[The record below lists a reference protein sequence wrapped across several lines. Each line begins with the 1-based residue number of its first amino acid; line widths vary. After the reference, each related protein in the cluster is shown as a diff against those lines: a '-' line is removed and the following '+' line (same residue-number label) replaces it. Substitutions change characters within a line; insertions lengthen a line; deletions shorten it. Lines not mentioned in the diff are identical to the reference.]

1 MPFLQNLSPV
11 SGRLKTLHR
20 CLHGVLLGIGLI
32 GAVAHAEPQPEPSVD
47 TPPQVVF
54 EVVLAEIALKRDKP
68 QVALA
73 AYADLVL
80 KYNDPGIFRRAM
92 EVAAMN
98 RHPELMLETA
108 RLWVEKEPNST
119 DALNAL
125 SGTLILLGRYADA
138 QPVLARYLALL
149 PPDQRGKALLQLPSR
164 FPPSADP
171 QRARKLVDLVTEP
184 YLSTPEALLTRA
196 QFALRAG
203 DDAAVLKNVQQAR
216 RLQPDSE
223 AALLLNA
230 QILAKQSPDAVLP
243 LFAQFLSNYPNAAAV
258 RALYAQQL
266 LNAGR
271 TAEARVE
278 VARVLDQS
286 DVAPEPL
293 FAAAAV
299 AVQAQAPDLAITAL
313 NRLLRV
319 ETIDTALIEYNLGL
333 AYESRADLERTQP
346 GSQTATA
353 HSETEAILH
362 YQLVSRG
369 EYLVPARLRAANL
382 MVRRGNMSGARAL
395 LQSTTAESPSAR
407 AELVIGEATLLREAG
422 DPAAAFKLIE
432 RAVAKDPSNVTL
444 RYEMGMMAE
453 KLGKQDLFERSMRE
467 VIRRDPNYAQAYNAL
482 GFTFA
487 DRNVRLKEARTLIEK
502 ALSLAPNDPFI
513 LDSMGWVNYR
523 EQKYDAALDYLNRA
537 AALRTDPEI
546 IAHQVEVLRVMG
558 RGDDALTLWRA
569 GTARFPTSPELK
581 AVGKTLPGA
590 ASAVPP
596 ASPGGR

>member
-1 MPFLQNLSPV
+1 MPFLQNLSPF
-11 SGRLKTLHR
+11 SGRLKTCHR
-20 CLHGVLLGIGLI
+20 GLHGALLGISMVA
-32 GAVAHAEPQPEPSVD
+32 AVAHAEPQQTQTSVASVD

-108 RLWVEKEPNST
+108 RLWVEKEPDST

-149 PPDQRGKALLQLPSR
+149 PPDQRGKALLQLPTR

-196 QFALRAG
+196 QFALRVG
-203 DDAAVLKNVQQAR
+203 DDAAVLKSVQQAR

-243 LFAQFLSNYPNAAAV
+243 LFAQFLSAYPNASTV

-271 TAEARVE
+271 TAEARSE

-293 FAAAAV
+293 FAVAAV
-299 AVQAQAPDLAITAL
+299 AVQAQAPDLAIAAL

-319 ETIDTALIEYNLGL
+319 DTIDTALIEYNLGL
-333 AYESRADLERTQP
+333 AYESRADIERTQP

-353 HSETEAILH
+353 HSEAEAILH
-362 YQLVSRG
+362 YQQVSRG

-395 LQSTTAESPSAR
+395 LQSTSAESPSAR
-407 AELVIGEATLLREAG
+407 AELVIGEATLLRESGDQAG
-422 DPAAAFKLIE
+422 AFKLIE

-467 VIRRDPNYAQAYNAL
+467 VIRRDPKYAQAYNAL
-482 GFTFA
+482 GFTYA

-502 ALSLAPNDPFI
+502 ALSLSPNDPFI

-523 EQKYDAALDYLNRA
+523 EQNYDAALDYLNRA

-558 RGDDALTLWRA
+558 RGEDALKLWRA

-581 AVGKTLPGA
+581 AIGKTLPGA
-590 ASAVPP
+590 ASAE
-596 ASPGGR
+596 SR

>member
-1 MPFLQNLSPV
+1 MPFLQNLSPF
-11 SGRLKTLHR
+11 SGRLKTCHR
-20 CLHGVLLGIGLI
+20 GLHGALLGISMVA
-32 GAVAHAEPQPEPSVD
+32 AVAHAEPQQTQTSVASVD

-108 RLWVEKEPNST
+108 RLWVEKEPDST

-149 PPDQRGKALLQLPSR
+149 PPDQRGKALLQLPTR

-203 DDAAVLKNVQQAR
+203 DDAAVLKSVQQAR

-243 LFAQFLSNYPNAAAV
+243 LFAQFLSAYPNASTV

-271 TAEARVE
+271 TAEARSE

-293 FAAAAV
+293 FAVAAV
-299 AVQAQAPDLAITAL
+299 AVQAQAPDLAIAAL

-319 ETIDTALIEYNLGL
+319 DTIDTALIEYNLGL
-333 AYESRADLERTQP
+333 AYESRADIERTQP

-353 HSETEAILH
+353 HSEAEAILH
-362 YQLVSRG
+362 YQQVSRG

-395 LQSTTAESPSAR
+395 LQSTSAESPSAR
-407 AELVIGEATLLREAG
+407 AELVIGEATLLRESGDQAG
-422 DPAAAFKLIE
+422 AFKLIE

-467 VIRRDPNYAQAYNAL
+467 VIRRDPKYAQAYNAL
-482 GFTFA
+482 GFTYA

-502 ALSLAPNDPFI
+502 ALSLSPNDPFI

-523 EQKYDAALDYLNRA
+523 EQNYDAALDYLNRA

-558 RGDDALTLWRA
+558 RGEDALKLWRA
-569 GTARFPTSPELK
+569 GTVRFPTSPELK
-581 AVGKTLPGA
+581 AIGKTLPGA
-590 ASAVPP
+590 ASAE
-596 ASPGGR
+596 SR

>member
-1 MPFLQNLSPV
+1 MPFLQNLSPF
-11 SGRLKTLHR
+11 SGRLKTCHR
-20 CLHGVLLGIGLI
+20 GLHGALLGISMVA
-32 GAVAHAEPQPEPSVD
+32 AVAHAEPQQTQTSVASVD

-108 RLWVEKEPNST
+108 RLWVEKEPDST

-149 PPDQRGKALLQLPSR
+149 PPDQRGKALLQLPTR

-243 LFAQFLSNYPNAAAV
+243 LFAQFLSAYPNASTV

-271 TAEARVE
+271 TAEARSE

-293 FAAAAV
+293 FAVAAV
-299 AVQAQAPDLAITAL
+299 AVQAQAPDLAIAAL

-319 ETIDTALIEYNLGL
+319 DTIDTALIEYNLGL
-333 AYESRADLERTQP
+333 AYESRADIERTQP

-353 HSETEAILH
+353 HSEAEAILH
-362 YQLVSRG
+362 YQQVSRG

-395 LQSTTAESPSAR
+395 LQSTSAESPSAR
-407 AELVIGEATLLREAG
+407 AELVIGEATLLRESGDQAG
-422 DPAAAFKLIE
+422 AFKLIE

-467 VIRRDPNYAQAYNAL
+467 VIRRDPKYAQAYNAL
-482 GFTFA
+482 GFTYA

-502 ALSLAPNDPFI
+502 ALSLSPNDPFI

-523 EQKYDAALDYLNRA
+523 EQNYDAALDYLNRA

-558 RGDDALTLWRA
+558 RGEDALKLWRA
-569 GTARFPTSPELK
+569 ATARFPTSPELK
-581 AVGKTLPGA
+581 AIGKTLPGA
-590 ASAVPP
+590 ASAE
-596 ASPGGR
+596 SR

>member
-1 MPFLQNLSPV
+1 MPFLQNLSPF
-11 SGRLKTLHR
+11 SGRLKTCHR
-20 CLHGVLLGIGLI
+20 GLHGALLGISMVA
-32 GAVAHAEPQPEPSVD
+32 AVAHAEPQQTQTSVASVD

-108 RLWVEKEPNST
+108 RLWVEKEPDST

-149 PPDQRGKALLQLPSR
+149 PPDQRGKALLQLPTR

-203 DDAAVLKNVQQAR
+203 DDAAVLKSVQQAR

-243 LFAQFLSNYPNAAAV
+243 LFAQFLSAYPNASTV

-271 TAEARVE
+271 TAEARSE

-293 FAAAAV
+293 FDVAAV
-299 AVQAQAPDLAITAL
+299 AVQAQAPDLAIAAL

-319 ETIDTALIEYNLGL
+319 DTIDTALIEYNLGL
-333 AYESRADLERTQP
+333 AYESRADIERTQP

-353 HSETEAILH
+353 HSEAEAILH
-362 YQLVSRG
+362 YQQVSRG

-395 LQSTTAESPSAR
+395 LQSTSAESPSAR
-407 AELVIGEATLLREAG
+407 AELVIGEATLLRESGDQAG
-422 DPAAAFKLIE
+422 AFKLIE

-467 VIRRDPNYAQAYNAL
+467 VIRRDPKYAQAYNAL
-482 GFTFA
+482 GFTYA

-502 ALSLAPNDPFI
+502 ALSLSPNDPFI

-523 EQKYDAALDYLNRA
+523 EQNYDTALDYLNRA

-558 RGDDALTLWRA
+558 RGEDALKLWRA

-581 AVGKTLPGA
+581 AIGKTLPGA
-590 ASAVPP
+590 ASAE
-596 ASPGGR
+596 SR

>member
-1 MPFLQNLSPV
+1 MPFLQNLSPF
-11 SGRLKTLHR
+11 SGRLKTCHR
-20 CLHGVLLGIGLI
+20 GLHGALLGISMVA
-32 GAVAHAEPQPEPSVD
+32 AVAHAEPQQTQTSVASVD

-108 RLWVEKEPNST
+108 RLWVEKEPDST

-149 PPDQRGKALLQLPSR
+149 PPDQRGKALLQLPTR

-203 DDAAVLKNVQQAR
+203 DDAAVLKSVQQAR

-243 LFAQFLSNYPNAAAV
+243 LFAQFLSAYPNASTV

-271 TAEARVE
+271 TAEARSE

-293 FAAAAV
+293 FAVAAV
-299 AVQAQAPDLAITAL
+299 AVQAQAPDLAIAAL

-319 ETIDTALIEYNLGL
+319 DTIDTALIEYNLGL
-333 AYESRADLERTQP
+333 AHESRADIERTQP

-353 HSETEAILH
+353 HSEAEAILH
-362 YQLVSRG
+362 YQQVSRG

-395 LQSTTAESPSAR
+395 LQSTSAESPSAR
-407 AELVIGEATLLREAG
+407 AELVIGEATLLRESGDQAG
-422 DPAAAFKLIE
+422 AFKLIE

-467 VIRRDPNYAQAYNAL
+467 VIRRDPKYAQAYNAL
-482 GFTFA
+482 GFTYA

-502 ALSLAPNDPFI
+502 ALSLSPNDPFI
-513 LDSMGWVNYR
+513 LDSMGWVSYR
-523 EQKYDAALDYLNRA
+523 EQNYDTALDYLNRA

-558 RGDDALTLWRA
+558 RGEDALKLWRA

-581 AVGKTLPGA
+581 AIGKTLPGA
-590 ASAVPP
+590 ASAE
-596 ASPGGR
+596 SR

>member
-1 MPFLQNLSPV
+1 MPFLQNLSPF
-11 SGRLKTLHR
+11 SGRLKTCHR
-20 CLHGVLLGIGLI
+20 GLHGALLGISMVA
-32 GAVAHAEPQPEPSVD
+32 AVAHAEPQQTQTSVASVD

-108 RLWVEKEPNST
+108 RLWVEKEPDST

-149 PPDQRGKALLQLPSR
+149 PPDQRGKALLQLPTR

-203 DDAAVLKNVQQAR
+203 DDAAVLKSVQQAR

-243 LFAQFLSNYPNAAAV
+243 LFAQFLSAYPNASTV

-271 TAEARVE
+271 TAEARSE

-293 FAAAAV
+293 FAVAAV
-299 AVQAQAPDLAITAL
+299 AVQAQAPDLAIAAL

-319 ETIDTALIEYNLGL
+319 DTIDTALIEYNLGL
-333 AYESRADLERTQP
+333 AYESRADIERTQP

-353 HSETEAILH
+353 HSEAEAILH
-362 YQLVSRG
+362 YQQVSRG

-395 LQSTTAESPSAR
+395 LQSTSAESPSAR
-407 AELVIGEATLLREAG
+407 AELVIGEATLLRESGDQAG
-422 DPAAAFKLIE
+422 AFKLIE

-453 KLGKQDLFERSMRE
+453 KLGKQDLFERSMRD
-467 VIRRDPNYAQAYNAL
+467 VIRRDPKYAQAYNAL
-482 GFTFA
+482 GFTYA

-502 ALSLAPNDPFI
+502 ALSLSPNDPFI

-523 EQKYDAALDYLNRA
+523 EQNYDAALDYLNRA

-558 RGDDALTLWRA
+558 RGEDALKLWRA

-581 AVGKTLPGA
+581 AIGKTLPGA
-590 ASAVPP
+590 ASAE
-596 ASPGGR
+596 SR

>member
-1 MPFLQNLSPV
+1 MPFLQNLSPF
-11 SGRLKTLHR
+11 SGRLKTCHR
-20 CLHGVLLGIGLI
+20 GLHGALLGISMVA
-32 GAVAHAEPQPEPSVD
+32 AVAHAEPQQTQTSVASVD

-108 RLWVEKEPNST
+108 RLWVEKEPDST

-149 PPDQRGKALLQLPSR
+149 PPDQRGKALLQLPTR
-164 FPPSADP
+164 FSPSADP

-203 DDAAVLKNVQQAR
+203 DDAAVLKSVQQAR

-243 LFAQFLSNYPNAAAV
+243 LFAQFLSAYPNASTV

-271 TAEARVE
+271 TAEARSE

-293 FAAAAV
+293 FAVAAV
-299 AVQAQAPDLAITAL
+299 AVQAQAPDLAIAAL

-319 ETIDTALIEYNLGL
+319 DTIDTALIEYNLGL
-333 AYESRADLERTQP
+333 AYESRADIERTQP

-353 HSETEAILH
+353 HSEAEAILH
-362 YQLVSRG
+362 YQQVSRG

-395 LQSTTAESPSAR
+395 LQSTSAESPSAR
-407 AELVIGEATLLREAG
+407 AELVIGEATLLRESGDQAG
-422 DPAAAFKLIE
+422 AFKLIE

-467 VIRRDPNYAQAYNAL
+467 VIRRDPKYAQAYNAL
-482 GFTFA
+482 GFTYA

-502 ALSLAPNDPFI
+502 ALSLSPNDPFI

-523 EQKYDAALDYLNRA
+523 EQNYDAALDYLNRA

-558 RGDDALTLWRA
+558 RGEDALKLWRA

-581 AVGKTLPGA
+581 AIGKTLPGA
-590 ASAVPP
+590 ASAE
-596 ASPGGR
+596 SR

>member
-1 MPFLQNLSPV
+1 
-11 SGRLKTLHR
+11 
-20 CLHGVLLGIGLI
+20 
-32 GAVAHAEPQPEPSVD
+32 
-47 TPPQVVF
+47 VVF

-596 ASPGGR
+596 ASPGRR

>member
-1 MPFLQNLSPV
+1 MPFLQNLSPF
-11 SGRLKTLHR
+11 SGRLKTCHR
-20 CLHGVLLGIGLI
+20 GLHGALLGISMVA
-32 GAVAHAEPQPEPSVD
+32 AVAHAEPQQTQTSVASVD

-108 RLWVEKEPNST
+108 RLWVEKEPDST

-149 PPDQRGKALLQLPSR
+149 PPDQRGKALLQLPTR

-243 LFAQFLSNYPNAAAV
+243 LFAQFLSAYPNASTV

-271 TAEARVE
+271 TAEARSE

-293 FAAAAV
+293 FAVAAV
-299 AVQAQAPDLAITAL
+299 AVQAQAPDLAIAAL

-319 ETIDTALIEYNLGL
+319 DTIDTALIEYNLGL
-333 AYESRADLERTQP
+333 AYESRADIERTQP

-353 HSETEAILH
+353 HSEAEAILH
-362 YQLVSRG
+362 YQQVSRG

-395 LQSTTAESPSAR
+395 LQSTSAESPSAR
-407 AELVIGEATLLREAG
+407 AELVIGEATLLRESGDQAG
-422 DPAAAFKLIE
+422 AFKLIE

-467 VIRRDPNYAQAYNAL
+467 VIRRDPKYAQAYNAL
-482 GFTFA
+482 GFTYA

-502 ALSLAPNDPFI
+502 ALSLSPNDPFI

-523 EQKYDAALDYLNRA
+523 EQNYDAALDYLNRA

-558 RGDDALTLWRA
+558 RGDDALKLWRA

-581 AVGKTLPGA
+581 AIGKTLPGA
-590 ASAVPP
+590 AP
-596 ASPGGR
+596 AESR

>member
-1 MPFLQNLSPV
+1 MPFLQNLSPF
-11 SGRLKTLHR
+11 SGRLKTCHR
-20 CLHGVLLGIGLI
+20 GLHGALLGISMVA
-32 GAVAHAEPQPEPSVD
+32 AVAHAEPQQTQTSVASVD

-108 RLWVEKEPNST
+108 RLWVEKEPDST

-149 PPDQRGKALLQLPSR
+149 PPDQRGKALLQLPTR

-203 DDAAVLKNVQQAR
+203 DDAAVLKSVQQAR

-243 LFAQFLSNYPNAAAV
+243 LFAQFLSAYPNASTV

-271 TAEARVE
+271 TAEARSE

-293 FAAAAV
+293 FAVAAV
-299 AVQAQAPDLAITAL
+299 AVQAQAPDLAIAAL

-319 ETIDTALIEYNLGL
+319 DTIDTALIEYNLGL
-333 AYESRADLERTQP
+333 AYESRADIERTQP

-353 HSETEAILH
+353 HSEAEAILH
-362 YQLVSRG
+362 YQQVSRG

-395 LQSTTAESPSAR
+395 LQSTSAESPSAR
-407 AELVIGEATLLREAG
+407 AELVIGEATLLRESGDQAG
-422 DPAAAFKLIE
+422 AFKLIE

-467 VIRRDPNYAQAYNAL
+467 VIRRDPKYAQAYNAL
-482 GFTFA
+482 GFTYA

-502 ALSLAPNDPFI
+502 ALSLSPNDPFI

-523 EQKYDAALDYLNRA
+523 EQNYDTALDYLNRA

-558 RGDDALTLWRA
+558 RGEDALKLWRA

-581 AVGKTLPGA
+581 AIGKTLPGA
-590 ASAVPP
+590 ASAE
-596 ASPGGR
+596 SR